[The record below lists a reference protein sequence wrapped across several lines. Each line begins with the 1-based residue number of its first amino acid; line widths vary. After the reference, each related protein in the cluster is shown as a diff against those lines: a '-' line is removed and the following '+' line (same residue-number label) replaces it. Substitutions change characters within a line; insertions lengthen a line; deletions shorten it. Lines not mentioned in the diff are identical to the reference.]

1 MDLGI
6 EPENIIMLVLAFRM
20 DAKQMGFF
28 KLDEWIKGMTYLQC
42 DTIEKLRNK
51 FDLLTTSLTDPTTFK
66 NIYRFAF
73 DFSLENGNRS
83 LDKPTAMALM
93 TLLLEGRWSLFPEF
107 MQFLEQS
114 KFRGMNKDQWYN
126 VYEFSRHVLPDL
138 SNYDEDGAWPVLLD
152 EFVEWYHQQMTSGQ
166 PGEVS
171 DCSLDTNSANNCH
184 H

>member
-28 KLDEWIKGMTYLQC
+28 KLDEWVKGMTYLQC
-42 DTIEKLRNK
+42 DTIEKLRSK
-51 FDLLTTSLTDPTTFK
+51 FDLLTASLTDPATFK

-126 VYEFSRHVLPDL
+126 VYEFSRYVLPDL

-152 EFVEWYHQQMTSGQ
+152 EFVEWYHQQMTTGQ
-166 PGEVS
+166 PGEVR
-171 DCSLDTNSANNCH
+171 DCSLVTNSTSCSH
-184 H
+184 